1 MRIAFCGTRGLPAK
15 YGGFETAVQEI
26 TARLTAGG
34 VECEVFCRARMYPQ
48 KLEHCEGRRL
58 IYVAGARKKS
68 LDTFISSIQ
77 TGLFLLA
84 NRGRYDYVFWF
95 NNANLPGIL
104 ITLLSGIPMSINTD
118 GLEWRRPKWSAPF
131 KLYYFLASAVIARLC
146 DLISDSREL
155 NLYYRR
161 RFGATSVFIP
171 YGVPRLPEVSASR
184 TAEILR
190 QYGVEAGK
198 FSLQITRIEPDN
210 LPAEAAGAFVDSGL
224 AAQGYKHL
232 VVGYA
237 HDTAYGLELKRL
249 ASQAGASVQVCS
261 AEYDAQVLTVL
272 RRHCAVYIHG
282 NSVGGTNPALLEAM
296 QSCPRVLAIDTPFS
310 REALGEDGEYF
321 TVTRL
326 AADLRR
332 AVQSPDRTQAL
343 RRRIEQFYDWDA
355 VADAYRALA
364 ARRVGAVQPVF
375 SAEERAGV
383 KTPS

>member
-26 TARLTAGG
+26 TARLTTEG

-48 KLEHCEGRRL
+48 KLEHSEGRRL
-58 IYVAGARKKS
+58 IYVEGAHKKS

-84 NRGRYDYVFWF
+84 NRRRYDYVFWF

-104 ITLLSGIPMSINTD
+104 ITLLSGIPMSVNTD

-131 KLYYFLASAVIARLC
+131 KLYYFLASAVIAKFC

-155 NLYYRR
+155 SLYYRR

-171 YGVPRLPEVSASR
+171 YGVPRLPEVPASR
-184 TAEILR
+184 SAEILR

-198 FSLQITRIEPDN
+198 FCLQITRIEPDN
-210 LPAEAAGAFVDSGL
+210 LPAEAASAFVESGL
-224 AAQGYKHL
+224 SAQGYKHL
-232 VVGYA
+232 AVGYS
-237 HDTAYGLELKRL
+237 HDTAYGLKLQHL
-249 ASQAGASVQVCS
+249 ASQAGSSVQVCS
-261 AEYDAQVLTVL
+261 AQYDAQVLTVL

-296 QSCPRVLAIDTPFS
+296 QSCPRVLAVDTPFS

-321 TVTRL
+321 TVATL

-332 AVQSPDRTQAL
+332 AVQSPDRSRAL
-343 RRRIEQFYDWDA
+343 RRRIERFYDWDA

-364 ARRVGAVQPVF
+364 ARRASVAQPVF
-375 SAEERAGV
+375 SAEEQAGV